1 MTLSTLIK
9 SGVAAI
15 AIAATF
21 GSAAMAAPA
30 KPAKPAS
37 SASSGKVVILSTGSG
52 EQVNL
57 PVGITDVVVSNPS
70 VADVDVRSPR
80 QLYIFGK
87 NAGETKVYATDAAG
101 RTVYTATV
109 RVGQYLNSIEQML
122 DLAMPEADIKVTT
135 MSGVVLLTGTVAQ
148 PEDIVEAENLVRS
161 LVGDRQTD
169 NDPVKVISRLK
180 TAVPYQVNLQ
190 VRIAEVSRSLAKEIA
205 SNFTS
210 RDNDGNG
217 LVFGIGRGRNVGTIG
232 DINTTGMPRLDASS
246 LYGLPAG
253 SLFLPFN
260 PATGQ
265 FVTGGTQYT
274 FSNPPGSNVVNLA
287 GKLFGIDIAAAF
299 DLAERAGLS
308 STLAQPNLTTIS
320 GESAEFLAGGQF
332 PIPVAD
338 NFGSVSVQF
347 RDFGVSLK
355 YTPTVQADG
364 RILLRVR
371 PEVSD
376 ISSQGAVRIAGTEIP
391 AITTRMAETTVELG
405 SGQSFMIAGLLS
417 NSANTSIDKYPG
429 LGDVPVLGALFKSNG
444 WRRNETELVIVV
456 TPYLVKPVSESEIKL
471 PTDGYNTPA
480 DLERI
485 LLNKTASNTS
495 GNLERPMP
503 TVAPENTTG
512 PEFGTVSESAAP
524 VGQKQSQKPKA
535 GGNSSAP
542 GFSF

>member
-1 MTLSTLIK
+1 MTLSTIIK

-15 AIAATF
+15 ALASAFASTASVAQAA
-21 GSAAMAAPA
+21 SAKQANTG
-30 KPAKPAS
+30 
-37 SASSGKVVILSTGSG
+37 GKVVILSTGSG

-57 PVGITDVVVSNPS
+57 PVGITDVIVSNPS

-161 LVGDRQTD
+161 LVGDRQSD

-190 VRIAEVSRSLAKEIA
+190 VRIAEVSRSLAKEIS

-274 FSNPPGSNVVNLA
+274 FNNPAGSNVVNLA

-355 YTPTVQADG
+355 YTPTVQSDG

-485 LLNKTASNTS
+485 LLNKTASNTN
-495 GNLERPMP
+495 GNLERPVP
-503 TVAPENTTG
+503 TVAPENTNG
-512 PEFGTVSESAAP
+512 PEFGTVSEAAP
-524 VGQKQSQKPKA
+524 PIGKKQAQKAKPA
-535 GGNSSAP
+535 ADGSAP